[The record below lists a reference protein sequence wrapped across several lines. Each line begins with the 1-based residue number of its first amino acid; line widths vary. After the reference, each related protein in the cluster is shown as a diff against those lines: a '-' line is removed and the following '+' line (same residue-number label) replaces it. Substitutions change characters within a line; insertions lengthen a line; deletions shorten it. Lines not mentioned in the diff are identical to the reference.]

1 MCNTIFYLIIIPLV
15 ETIGY
20 HHKTQENTECMNL
33 IIACYF
39 VDMVLLPI
47 IIGVNFSE
55 YLTDQRLAK
64 SIFAGKYPD
73 FDAAWYTDVG
83 H

>member
-1 MCNTIFYLIIIPLV
+1 
-15 ETIGY
+15 
-20 HHKTQENTECMNL
+20 MNL